1 MHLHSQVQQIG
12 GDTLK
17 VLFSACAGLIL
28 LTAAATDVRK
38 GKIPNVL
45 PVLLLFIFFGI
56 ETVSFVLGNPIY
68 QAEELYEKITVMLLV
83 FFFLYPFFKIGRLG
97 AGDIKLICTSLLFVE
112 FELQYVFL
120 IFAIGGVAGIVGIVR
135 KKKNFK
141 VHLGLPIL
149 MSFCLAVCVGT
160 LR

>member
-17 VLFSACAGLIL
+17 ILFNACAGLIL

-45 PVLLLFIFFGI
+45 PVLLLFIFFGL
-56 ETVSFVLGNPIY
+56 ETVSFFFGKPIY
-68 QAEELYEKITVMLLV
+68 QIEELYEKITAMILV

-97 AGDIKLICTSLLFVE
+97 AGDIKLICTSLLFVQ
-112 FELQYVFL
+112 FALQYVFL
-120 IFAIGGVAGIVGIVR
+120 VFAIGGVMGLIGVLM
-135 KKKNFK
+135 KKKNLK

-149 MSFCLAVCVGT
+149 MSFCLAVC
-160 LR
+160 RDI